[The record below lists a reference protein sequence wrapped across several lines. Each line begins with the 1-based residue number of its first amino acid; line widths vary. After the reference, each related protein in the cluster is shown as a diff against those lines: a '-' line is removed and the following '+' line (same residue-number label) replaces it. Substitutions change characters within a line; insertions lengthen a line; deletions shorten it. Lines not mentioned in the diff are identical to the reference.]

1 MTPAVVTLDDDND
14 EVLCP
19 VVMVVEVLS
28 CTAGVPVDGKVEL
41 LCAVVTVA
49 GDDVEADVGAD
60 VGDDVGD
67 VACVAVLPVVGVD
80 EEAGDVRCVVS
91 VELVVVGDELAEEE
105 EDTVVVVLVF
115 AGVVVTVGEVVAH
128 PAYATVDIN
137 NKDYK

>member
-1 MTPAVVTLDDDND
+1 MTTPAVVTLDDDND

-41 LCAVVTVA
+41 LCAVVTVT
-49 GDDVEADVGAD
+49 GDD

-80 EEAGDVRCVVS
+80 AEAGDVKFVV
-91 VELVVVGDELAEEE
+91 
-105 EDTVVVVLVF
+105 
-115 AGVVVTVGEVVAH
+115 
-128 PAYATVDIN
+128 
-137 NKDYK
+137 